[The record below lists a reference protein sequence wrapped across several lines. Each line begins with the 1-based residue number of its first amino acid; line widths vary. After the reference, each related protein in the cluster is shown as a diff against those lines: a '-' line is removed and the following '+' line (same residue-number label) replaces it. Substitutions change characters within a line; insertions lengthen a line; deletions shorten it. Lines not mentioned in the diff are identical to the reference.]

1 LTYIYNLQEVEM
13 TDLKMPLA
21 MAELRPA
28 LGEIVSQGQGQAP
41 YFAAL
46 LSSKHGLTINVD
58 NREERVVERPP
69 SAGTVLSAFDGQT
82 IYERAVSGF
91 DRAQVQQAARE
102 LVRGKSFARY
112 TPPVGSEP
120 QRSGDFAT
128 PMQIDPEDLSIR
140 EKLDRCREL
149 HRRVKGSDP
158 RIVNVQI
165 RYIEAGEHAVFA
177 NQQAD
182 LAQRI
187 QRVNL
192 FILVIVAGEAGQVQ
206 YDWISKSGGAGW
218 EVLNFTDEEIQGLV
232 DRTVALLEAG
242 RIEPGEYQVIAAPGV
257 SGTVCHESFGHGVET
272 DMFLKQRARAA
283 HFIDRTVGSPL
294 VNIFDDPSQV
304 GGFGSYFFD
313 DEGRLAAPTQ
323 IVENGLFRR
332 GITDLYSATALKIP
346 RSANGRR
353 QDYSR
358 KAYARMS
365 NTYFG
370 PGSSSLDE
378 MLAQVDHGIYLDKWS
393 SGMEDPQ
400 GWGIQ
405 VTCHYGHEIRGGKIT
420 DRVFAPIGISGYVPD
435 VLQSITAV
443 GKEWRLEAGNCG
455 KGHKEILPVAS
466 GGPHLLLKARLG

>member
-1 LTYIYNLQEVEM
+1 M
-13 TDLKMPLA
+13 TDLKLPSA

-28 LGEIVSQGQGQAP
+28 LGEIVTQGQGQAP
-41 YFAAL
+41 YFTTL
-46 LSSKHGLTINVD
+46 LSSKHGFIITVD
-58 NREERVVERPP
+58 NREERVIERPP
-69 SAGTVLSAFDGQT
+69 SAGTVLCVFDGQT
-82 IYERAVSGF
+82 MYERAVGGF
-91 DRAQVQQAARE
+91 DRREVQQAARE
-102 LVRGKSFARY
+102 LVQGKSFARFAE
-112 TPPVGSEP
+112 SES
-120 QRSGDFAT
+120 QRSSDFAT
-128 PMQIDPEDLSIR
+128 SMQIDPADLSIR

-149 HRRVKGSDP
+149 HGRIKGRDP
-158 RIVNVQI
+158 RIVNVQV

-177 NQQAD
+177 SQSAD

-192 FILVIVAGEAGQVQ
+192 FVVVIVAGEDGQVQ
-206 YDWISKSGGAGW
+206 YDWRSKSGGAGW
-218 EVLNFTDEEIQGLV
+218 EVLNFTDEEIQSLV
-232 DRTVALLEAG
+232 DSAVALLSAE
-242 RIEPGEYQVIAAPGV
+242 RIEPGEYQIIAAPGV
-257 SGTVCHESFGHGVET
+257 SGTICHESFGHGVET

-283 HFIDRTVGSPL
+283 HFIDRTVGSSL
-294 VNIFDDPSQV
+294 VNIFDDPSQP

-313 DEGRLAAPTQ
+313 DEGHMAAPTQ
-323 IVENGLFRR
+323 IVEDGIFRQ

-358 KAYARMS
+358 KVYARMS

-370 PGSSSLDE
+370 AGTSSLDE

-405 VTCHYGHEIRGGKIT
+405 VTCHYGHEIKGGKIT
-420 DRVFAPIGISGYVPD
+420 SRVFAPVGISGYVPD

-455 KGHKEILPVAS
+455 KGHKEVVPVAS

>member
-1 LTYIYNLQEVEM
+1 M
-13 TDLKMPLA
+13 TDLKLPPA

-28 LGEIVSQGQGQAP
+28 LGEIVVQGHEQAP
-41 YFAAL
+41 YFSIL
-46 LSSKHGLTINVD
+46 LSSKHGLIITVD
-58 NREERVVERPP
+58 NREERVIERPP

-82 IYERAVSGF
+82 IYERAVGGF
-91 DRAQVQQAARE
+91 DRGEVEQAARE
-102 LVRGKSFARY
+102 LLQGRSFARY
-112 TPPVGSEP
+112 KPDSESEP
-120 QRSGDFAT
+120 ARGGDFVT
-128 PMQIDPEDLSIR
+128 SMQIDPMELSIR

-149 HRRVKGSDP
+149 HSRLKDRDP
-158 RIVNVQI
+158 RIVNVQV
-165 RYIEAGEHAVFA
+165 RYIEASEHAVFA
-177 NQQAD
+177 SRQTD

-192 FILVIVAGEAGQVQ
+192 FIVVIVAGADGQVQ
-206 YDWISKSGGAGW
+206 YDYMSKAGGTGW
-218 EVLNFTDEEIQGLV
+218 EVLNFTDEEIQALV
-232 DRTVALLEAG
+232 DSTVALLGAE
-242 RIEPGEYQVIAAPGV
+242 RIEPGEYQVVAAPGV
-257 SGTVCHESFGHGVET
+257 SGTICHESFGHGVET

-294 VNIFDDPSQV
+294 VNIFDDPSQP
-304 GGFGSYFFD
+304 GGYGSYFFD
-313 DEGRLAAPTQ
+313 DEGRMAAPTQ
-323 IVENGLFRR
+323 IVESGTFRR
-332 GITDLYSATALKIP
+332 GITDLYSAIALGIP

-370 PGSSSLDE
+370 PGTSSLDE

-405 VTCHYGHEIRGGKIT
+405 VTCHYGHEIKAGKIT
-420 DRVFAPIGISGYVPD
+420 SRVFAPIGISGYVPD
-435 VLQSITAV
+435 VLQSISAV
-443 GKEWRLEAGNCG
+443 GREWSLDAGNCG
-455 KGHKEILPVAS
+455 KGHKEIVPVAS